1 MPFVV
6 LYIHDGATEKQKAG
20 VTKDIT
26 VAMSK
31 HLGVHEE
38 AVQIIFQELK
48 NDQISIGGYL
58 ESSSEYKELKTMKID
73 IL

>member
-6 LYIHDGATEKQKAG
+6 LYIHDGGTEEQKAG
-20 VTKDIT
+20 VAKDIT

-38 AVQIIFQELK
+38 AIRIIFQELR
-48 NDQISIGGYL
+48 NDQIGMGGYL
-58 ESSSEYKELKTMKID
+58 ESSSEYKALKTRKID

>member
-6 LYIHDGATEKQKAG
+6 LYIHEGRTEEQKAG
-20 VTKDIT
+20 VVKDIT

-31 HLGVHEE
+31 HLGVPEE
-38 AVQIIFQELK
+38 AVRIIFQELRK
-48 NDQISIGGYL
+48 DQIGVGGWL
-58 ESSSEYKELKTMKID
+58 ENSPEYQARKKREID

>member
-6 LYIHDGATEKQKAG
+6 LYIHDGSTEEQKAA
-20 VTKDIT
+20 VAKDIT

-38 AVQIIFQELK
+38 AVRIIFQELRK
-48 NDQISIGGYL
+48 DQIGVGGWL
-58 ESSSEYKELKTMKID
+58 ESSPEYKALKTRAVD